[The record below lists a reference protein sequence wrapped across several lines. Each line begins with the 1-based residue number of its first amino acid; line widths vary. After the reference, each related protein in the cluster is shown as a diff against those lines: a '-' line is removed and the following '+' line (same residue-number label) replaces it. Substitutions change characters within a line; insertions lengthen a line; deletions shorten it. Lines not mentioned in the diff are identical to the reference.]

1 MNKEVLMSHLKS
13 KEMGRTCVAFEE
25 TDSTNVQADR
35 LALEGAPHGTLVV
48 ADAQTAGR
56 GRRGRTW
63 VSKAGTNIYMSLML
77 RPEIAPEHASMLT
90 LVMGLST
97 ARACSE
103 LVSGHGEIGIK
114 WPNDLVWDGRKICGI
129 LTEMRMDGNK
139 VDHVVIG
146 VGINV
151 NGTDFP
157 PELRETA
164 ASLCML
170 TGEPLCR
177 EALTARIMELFERDY
192 ELFLRTEDLSGLLED
207 YNRFLVNRNREVRV
221 LDPQKEYT
229 GVARG
234 INELGELLV
243 ECGGQIKT
251 VYAGEVSVRGIY
263 GYV

>member
-1 MNKEVLMSHLKS
+1 MNKEVLLSHLRS
-13 KEMGRTCVAFEE
+13 QTMGRTCVAFEE

-35 LALEGAPHGTLVV
+35 LAAEGAPHGTLVV
-48 ADAQTAGR
+48 ADAQTAGK

-77 RPEIAPEHASMLT
+77 RPEISPEHASMLT

-97 ARACSE
+97 AKV
-103 LVSGHGEIGIK
+103 LGTVVSGYGEIGIK
-114 WPNDLVWDGRKICGI
+114 WPNDLVWDGKKICGI
-129 LTEMRMDGNK
+129 LTEMRMDGAK

-157 PELRETA
+157 EELRETA
-164 ASLCML
+164 ASLCMV
-170 TGEPLCR
+170 TGKELSR
-177 EALTARIMELFERDY
+177 ELLTARIMEQFEQDY
-192 ELFLRTEDLSGLLED
+192 EVFLKTETLSGLIED
-207 YNRFLVNRNREVRV
+207 YNHFLVNRDREVRV
-221 LDPQKEYT
+221 LDPQMEYT
-229 GVARG
+229 GIARG
-234 INELGELLV
+234 INEQGELLV
-243 ECGGQIKT
+243 ECEGERKR